1 MKRTAFDVFRGG
13 ADGMTSSSDP
23 SHVYVNLG
31 IINADSGLEGL
42 APPVRASFSES
53 RATPIV
59 SNTSEYDLSVVRFTA
74 NGLGPALPLWIPQI
88 QTGQSDPDLTIYKIV
103 VHADP
108 AGAPPVKSTKT
119 LRWITPFNNRTL
131 APLPQPPIT
140 QQDLSS
146 AYYFA
151 QTYQQFVDIF
161 NTALYQGLVD
171 VGLGDLIPN
180 CYLYYNAV
188 TRLFEFNLDP
198 TFGPQI
204 TSTPSGY
211 SVALASNYIQLN
223 PPLNNLLLSF
233 NSLYGIPPSLPA
245 GYDLTPTYYTVVPP
259 QTGAGTTGDLIRGL
273 RFVEDYPST
282 QTGLWSPIDALCFT
296 SSFLPLAPEQG
307 TVPTVVGTSNL
318 GSSGFQT
325 GSGFTPII
333 TDIAFQGAPE
343 NALTSTL
350 YSPLAEYRITSLTSA
365 AAVQTVDINVFFRYR
380 LTGELIPVY
389 MPNNSSITMKI
400 LFRKKS
406 WGGKV

>member
-13 ADGMTSSSDP
+13 ADGMPTSGDP

-42 APPVRASFSES
+42 AAPVRASFSES
-53 RATPIV
+53 RSTPIV
-59 SNTSEYDLSVVRFTA
+59 SNTSEYDLSVIRFTA

-88 QTGQSDPDLTIYKIV
+88 QTGQSDPDQTIYKIV
-103 VHADP
+103 VHAP
-108 AGAPPVKSTKT
+108 VGGTPPIKATKT
-119 LRWITPFNNRTL
+119 LRWVCPFNSRTL
-131 APLPQPPIT
+131 APTPQPPVDV
-140 QQDLSS
+140 QDLSS
-146 AYYFA
+146 VYYFA

-161 NTALYQGLVD
+161 NTALYEGLVD
-171 VGLGDLIPN
+171 VGLGNLIPK
-180 CYLYYNAV
+180 CYLYYNSV
-188 TRLFEFNLDP
+188 THLFELNLDD

-204 TSTPSGY
+204 TSTPTGY
-211 SVALASNYIQLN
+211 STALATAYLQLN

-233 NSLYGIPPSLPA
+233 NSIYGQPPSLPV

-259 QTGAGTTGDLIRGL
+259 QTGAGPTAPSTGTGI

-307 TVPTVVGTSNL
+307 TVPTIVGTSNL
-318 GSSGFQT
+318 GNSGFQT
-325 GSGFTPII
+325 GAGFTPII

-350 YSPLAEYRITSLTSA
+350 YTPLAEYRISSLTSA
-365 AAVQTVDINVFFRYR
+365 GPVQTVDINVFFRYR
-380 LTGELIPVY
+380 LTGQLIPVF

-400 LFRKKS
+400 MFRKKS
-406 WGGKV
+406 WGG